1 LTNRL
6 NVSGWAIWQL
16 LIIKSQSHQSLPW
29 VWTRALWMPQLSLAF
44 AHDTQLT
51 VELLEDKAPVG
62 GSNAH
67 SLLGTEGQLP

>member
-1 LTNRL
+1 
-6 NVSGWAIWQL
+6 
-16 LIIKSQSHQSLPW
+16 
-29 VWTRALWMPQLSLAF
+29 MPQLSLAF
-44 AHDTQLT
+44 AHVTQLT